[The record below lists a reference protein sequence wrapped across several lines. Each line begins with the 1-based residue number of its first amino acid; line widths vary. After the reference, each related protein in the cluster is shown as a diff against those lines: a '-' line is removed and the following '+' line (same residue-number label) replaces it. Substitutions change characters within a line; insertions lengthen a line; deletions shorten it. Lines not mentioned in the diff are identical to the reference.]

1 MSLLKQLMSNIFPSI
16 GHSIGLMQTTVLL
29 ISSVVIGLGVNIVNL
44 YQVHAYK
51 QQIIQQQA
59 EEVLNLAE
67 GSATN
72 AAWTLDV
79 KLADKV
85 VRSVITKKG
94 VRSAEIRVN
103 LQPKIDNT
111 FAQVSTPEKQPS
123 VILNWTTNTLFSD
136 VNEAKRVLTIEQE
149 GQKLQVGT
157 LVVNFSNQYFAQKM
171 IDTIMATLI
180 LSLIEVLLI
189 AIALLKIA
197 EWLVTTPL
205 QKAAKAIAEIEP
217 KQVHGDAIVIPIP
230 ELHRRNELGQLLD
243 YTNQFI
249 RRLADSQ
256 NELRHLATRDSLTGL
271 PNRSLICEHLEA
283 SITTAKR
290 TSNLV
295 GVVFLDL
302 NRFKIINDSLGHD
315 IGDKLLQSVAR
326 LLADSIRARD
336 SVGRLGGDEFLIVM
350 EAAKVD
356 DIVTS
361 IQRLVEVLTHPHLID
376 GLELRSTA
384 SLGIAVYPD
393 DGAGVGL
400 LMQRADLAMYK
411 AKGDDILP
419 WRFFSE
425 EMGAAVDK
433 RLLLENALVGALER
447 NEFELYLQP
456 KFQAQDVSL
465 SGCEALLRWQLDGSW
480 ISPDEFI
487 KVAEDM
493 GLICAI
499 GDWVLKE
506 TCRMITSWK
515 DCAVPVSVNV
525 SAGQLGD
532 EGFVKRSINIIE
544 ESNVDSEMIV
554 FEITESMLMQDIKLS
569 QKRLSLL
576 RDRGF
581 SISIDDF
588 GTGYSSLSYLSQLPI
603 NELKIDRSFVSG
615 PKYSHVILDTI
626 IALGRAL
633 DLNVVAE
640 GVETRQQCDTLSSS
654 GCDLLQGFYLARP
667 MPQDEF
673 ENKFLNKQSN

>member
-1 MSLLKQLMSNIFPSI
+1 MKQLMFNIFRPIS
-16 GHSIGLMQTTVLL
+16 HSIGLMQTTLL
-29 ISSVVIGLGVNIVNL
+29 LLSSIIIGFGVNLVNVYL
-44 YQVHAYK
+44 VHDE
-51 QQIIQQQA
+51 QRQFIHQQA

-85 VRSVITKKG
+85 VRSVISKKG
-94 VRSAEIRVN
+94 VLSAEIRVN

-111 FAQVSTPEKQPS
+111 FSLVSVPS
-123 VILNWTTNTLFSD
+123 AIDGVLLNWTADTFFSD
-136 VNEAKRVLTIEQE
+136 IGAAKRVLAIEQE
-149 GQKLQVGT
+149 GQQLQVGT
-157 LVVNFSNQYFAQKM
+157 LIVEFSNQYFSQKM
-171 IDTIMATLI
+171 LDTIMSTLI
-180 LSLIEVLLI
+180 LSLVEALLI
-189 AIALLKIA
+189 GIALLKIA
-197 EWLVTTPL
+197 DWLVTKPL
-205 QKAAKAIAEIEP
+205 HKVAKTIAEIEP
-217 KQVHGDAIVIPIP
+217 KQMHGDAIVIPIP

-256 NELRHLATRDSLTGL
+256 NELRHLATRDALTGL

-283 SITTAKR
+283 CITTAKR
-290 TSNLV
+290 ASSLV

-302 NRFKIINDSLGHD
+302 DRFKIINDSLGHD
-315 IGDKLLQSVAR
+315 IGDKLLQSVANS
-326 LLADSIRARD
+326 LSDSIRAKD

-350 EAAKVD
+350 EADKVD

-361 IQRLVEVLTHPHLID
+361 IQRLVDVLSHPHPIE

-384 SLGIAVYPD
+384 SLGIAVYPE
-393 DGAGVGL
+393 DGVDVGV

-411 AKGDDILP
+411 AKGDDIVP

-433 RLLLENALVGALER
+433 RLLLENALGGALER

-456 KFQAQDVSL
+456 KFNAQDVSL
-465 SGCEALLRWQLDGSW
+465 SGCEALLRWQLDGRW
-480 ISPDEFI
+480 ISPEEFI

-493 GLICAI
+493 GLICDI

-506 TCRMITSWK
+506 TCRMISRWK
-515 DCAVPVSVNV
+515 ECAVPVSVNV
-525 SAGQLGD
+525 SVGQLGD
-532 EGFVKRSINIIE
+532 EGFVKRSVKIVE
-544 ESNVDSEMIV
+544 EYNVDPEMII
-554 FEITESMLMQDIKLS
+554 FEITESMLMQDIKIS
-569 QKRLSLL
+569 RKRLSLL

-615 PKYSHVILDTI
+615 TEYSHVILDTI

-633 DLNVVAE
+633 DLNIVAE
-640 GVETRQQCDTLSSS
+640 GVETRQQCDTLASS
-654 GCDLLQGFYLARP
+654 GCDLLQGFFLARP

-673 ENKFLNKQSN
+673 ENEFLNMLSN